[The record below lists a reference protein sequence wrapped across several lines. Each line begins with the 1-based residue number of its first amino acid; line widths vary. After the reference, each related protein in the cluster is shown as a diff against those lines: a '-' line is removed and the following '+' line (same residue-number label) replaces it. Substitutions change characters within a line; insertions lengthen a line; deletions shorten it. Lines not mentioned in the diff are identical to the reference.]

1 MLSLC
6 IVSIVYRAY
15 RLWITPRNLSMRPS
29 LSITLLRQYVNVHT
43 ITSSRLLPVN
53 DSYIQSFGSKV
64 WNANLALKRYRIY
77 DDFSSIRLLDCICTI
92 HLLVLQYA
100 FIFKNCI
107 ETEYILFSWLLHLS
121 CEYECCK
128 SWTKLYVYKNMH
140 IYNYIWKLQSHER
153 IIIVIL

>member
-1 MLSLC
+1 MSLTFTLSLC

-53 DSYIQSFGSKV
+53 DSYIESFGSKV

-92 HLLVLQYA
+92 HLSVLQYA

-107 ETEYILFSWLLHLS
+107 ETEYTFFSLDYCIYL
-121 CEYECCK
+121 
-128 SWTKLYVYKNMH
+128 VNMSVV
-140 IYNYIWKLQSHER
+140 NHER
-153 IIIVIL
+153 SYTCIKICT